1 MDYPQI
7 VLLFSF
13 SIYNYND
20 ANKLVEKLN
29 NQNANIYHFTRKID
43 NKYKIY
49 FKYLYNHHNKIII
62 TI

>member
-1 MDYPQI
+1 MDNPHI

-13 SIYNYND
+13 SIYNYHD

-29 NQNANIYHFTRKID
+29 NENTNIYHFIRKID
-43 NKYKIY
+43 DKYKIY
-49 FKYLYNHHNKIII
+49 FKYLYNHHKKIII